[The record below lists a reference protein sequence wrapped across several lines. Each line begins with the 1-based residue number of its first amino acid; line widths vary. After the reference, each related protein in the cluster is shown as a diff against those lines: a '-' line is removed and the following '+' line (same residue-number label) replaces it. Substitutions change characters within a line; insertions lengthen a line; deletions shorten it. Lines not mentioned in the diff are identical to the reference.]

1 MIVPASQKAHGR
13 AKNKVLSVILGQSRQ
28 YCMTRDRPQP
38 NKLATNNKGK
48 GNRMKQRIKTSAFRL
63 GTQATKG
70 LRDFTHI

>member
-1 MIVPASQKAHGR
+1 
-13 AKNKVLSVILGQSRQ
+13 
-28 YCMTRDRPQP
+28 MTRDRPKP

-48 GNRMKQRIKTSAFRL
+48 GNRMEQRIKISAFRL